1 MKQLIWI
8 CAAGALALAACK
20 KSEDG
25 KGAAAGGA
33 EAACSAAI
41 AKGLEGLG
49 ARGEATG
56 VKEKLQ
62 GIYTK
67 RCTEDKW
74 SADVL
79 ACFESAAGMAAMKAC
94 RGKLPPEQSAKLQS
108 DIMTVMAGAGAM
120 MGGAP
125 MGHPGGPMGPG
136 AMGGAMGGAGAPAG
150 DPGAAAPGAAA
161 PAGTAAPSAGTAA
174 PSGSAK

>member
-8 CAAGALALAACK
+8 CAASALALAACK

-33 EAACSAAI
+33 EVACSAAI

-49 ARGEATG
+49 ARGEAGG

-67 RCTEDKW
+67 RCTEDRW
-74 SADVL
+74 PADVL
-79 ACFESAAGMAAMKAC
+79 ACFESAVGMAAMKAC
-94 RGKLPPEQSAKLQS
+94 RGKLPPEQSAKLQA
-108 DIMTVMAGAGAM
+108 DIMAVMAGAGGAGGAGGM

-125 MGHPGGPMGPG
+125 TGHPGGPMGPG
-136 AMGGAMGGAGAPAG
+136 GDPGAAGGAGAQGGAMGGAGAP
-150 DPGAAAPGAAA
+150 
-161 PAGTAAPSAGTAA
+161 PAGSAQ
-174 PSGSAK
+174 